1 MKRKNMTW
9 KELEVE
15 KKFQAEK
22 KAEIKEAVKMLLK
35 KFRLCLHFAYL
46 AILKAT
52 GTMNHH

>member
-22 KAEIKEAVKMLLK
+22 KAEIKEAVKMLV
-35 KFRLCLHFAYL
+35 FAVMT
-46 AILKAT
+46 AAVILPAVIQIVY
-52 GTMNHH
+52 